1 MKTYKAKPTIQ
12 YITLKQIIVL
22 LVMIIVSYGCGRSQ
36 ENIQL
41 VERNGLFYEI
51 NSEVPYTGRV
61 VGEEEGTWKDGKRE
75 GTHTWWHENG
85 QKKREGEYID
95 GKPEG
100 TYTSWHENGQ
110 KEAEVNCKNG
120 NLDGPF
126 TAWYENGQKK
136 EEGTNKDGKV
146 VAVKIWDKDG
156 NLQKELL
163 QEVIDLE
170 NRNGLVYLRNSKT
183 LYTGRVIV
191 KYPNGKKKQEVTYKD
206 GKWDGQFTG
215 WNENGQKEWECTYK
229 DGEVIDRKR
238 WDEEGN
244 IKK

>member
-1 MKTYKAKPTIQ
+1 MKTYKA
-12 YITLKQIIVL
+12 ITLKQIIVL

-100 TYTSWHENGQ
+100 TYTSWH
-110 KEAEVNCKNG
+110 
-120 NLDGPF
+120 
-126 TAWYENGQKK
+126 ENGQKK